1 MVRLLDKEL
10 EDIISYIKNSD
21 SYKKCIEIQEKMESN
36 VEIKNLVAN
45 VKSLQKQY
53 VKSDFQNEKI
63 KKDLDCLEKKL
74 NHIPIYVEYIHHLNI
89 VNDMI
94 GLVRDSLNEYFYKL
108 FNENN

>member
-63 KKDLDCLEKKL
+63 KKENPLNYKDVIEKGYIEIGTKFQKRYFALMRSKNQCL
-74 NHIPIYVEYIHHLNI
+74 IYRSRCV
-89 VNDMI
+89 
-94 GLVRDSLNEYFYKL
+94 F
-108 FNENN
+108 